1 MGRTSGPLGMEDE
14 MPKLLRSL
22 VGIEESLNRS
32 PAVKEKPVQAC
43 SMWGS
48 AGWHEVL
55 AILLGCGMLLRARRH
70 TE

>member
-43 SMWGS
+43 SM
-48 AGWHEVL
+48 
-55 AILLGCGMLLRARRH
+55 
-70 TE
+70 